1 MFSIYEHKECIEELF
16 FTSAIIT
23 ENIIIKPPIDKVVFI
38 AFSIEF
44 LIAVP
49 KLKSHFLFKRRE
61 LLLDEVLFFFV
72 IIPIKI
78 IDK

>member
-1 MFSIYEHKECIEELF
+1 MASKGRLNMFSIYEHKECIEELF

-44 LIAVP
+44 
-49 KLKSHFLFKRRE
+49 
-61 LLLDEVLFFFV
+61 
-72 IIPIKI
+72 
-78 IDK
+78 